1 MLYPVSTWI
10 ISPVIPLDKSLDK
23 NNAVLETSSV
33 VIFLLS
39 GDFSLWIFF
48 MSRYPE
54 MTLEERVSRGPADTA
69 FYLISRCPISAAIC
83 FISFSRA
90 AFAVPITL

>member
-1 MLYPVSTWI
+1 MMLYPVSTWI

-39 GDFSLWIFF
+39 GDFSNNINVPRFGSVSNFFHCIFN
-48 MSRYPE
+48 
-54 MTLEERVSRGPADTA
+54 L
-69 FYLISRCPISAAIC
+69 
-83 FISFSRA
+83 
-90 AFAVPITL
+90 